1 MRTFFINNNNKLSY
15 QDNLR
20 IKYFSD
26 FFNITQ
32 SRTLPNLLNKK
43 EQTLVIS
50 DGIKTIDL
58 LLLVLFARK
67 KINLILWSLEMYNIE
82 ENSLHSELNQIFNVY
97 KKSKGFISFK
107 KLVTIAYIFFKKYP
121 RIFLIKY
128 LNKNKIKS
136 LIVSSNLRKKF
147 IKEKFP
153 KLKIFV
159 LRNSIVKSYI
169 KSDPQKTLML
179 YSDFIIIAG
188 NINNFDD
195 FLVLTKF
202 CEKNELKLLHFGK
215 KDDNITKK
223 IVKYKNTVNFLGFIE
238 SSAIIEIQKKALAVA
253 VLYIKD
259 TINQKY
265 SASSKLL
272 EAIFFSNKIIVSRN
286 TGALNELKEF
296 SYSNYFLI
304 DELNKKSIKDLRE
317 KNFNAG
323 DIDNRCCFE
332 NECNNLY
339 GSNLF
344 IN

>member
-26 FFNITQ
+26 FFNFRQ
-32 SRTLPNLLNKK
+32 SRTLINLLHKK

-50 DGIKTIDL
+50 DVIKTFDL

-82 ENSLHSELNQIFNVY
+82 ENSLFSELNQIFNDY
-97 KKSKGFISFK
+97 KKSKDFISLK
-107 KLVTIAYIFFKKYP
+107 KLVTIAYIFLNKYP

-128 LNKNKIKS
+128 LNKNKVKS
-136 LIVSSNLRKKF
+136 LIVSSNLRMKF

-153 KLKIFV
+153 QLKIFV

-169 KSDPQKTLML
+169 KSETKKILIPTCD
-179 YSDFIIIAG
+179 YIIIAG

-202 CEKNELKLLHFGK
+202 CEKNKLKLLHCGEK
-215 KDDNITKK
+215 NHNIIKK

-238 SSAIIEIQKKALAVA
+238 SSKIIELQKEALAVA

-286 TGALNELKEF
+286 IGALNELKDF
-296 SYSNYFLI
+296 SYSNFFLI

-317 KNFNAG
+317 KNSDRSNIFNK
-323 DIDNRCCFE
+323 CCFE